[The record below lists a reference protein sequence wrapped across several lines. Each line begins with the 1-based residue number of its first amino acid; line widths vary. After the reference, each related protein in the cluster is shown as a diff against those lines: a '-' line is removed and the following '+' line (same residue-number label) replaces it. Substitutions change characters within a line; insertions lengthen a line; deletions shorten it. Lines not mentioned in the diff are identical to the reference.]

1 MYNYNLNGITVTT
14 FLDNRRQNIS
24 GKYPIKIRVTCK
36 RKRKYYATG
45 KELELDAWEKLPKA
59 KNSAMIE
66 LRDDLQLSF
75 EKVKDAVLYLE
86 ENEGFSF
93 DALNTYLGKGTSST
107 LTGCFTLKIER
118 LKEED
123 RVGTMSFYQCALN
136 KVIDF
141 RGENIELD
149 SVNVDWLKKFE
160 KHMLDQ
166 NCTYTTI
173 GMYGRAIRSVINEAI
188 KDGVMRANQYPF
200 GKGKYEIP
208 QGEGRKMALT
218 LKQIKDVVSYSDG
231 SEATECYRDLWFFSY
246 LCNGI
251 NMIDML
257 QLQFKD
263 IENDEVSFYRSKTI
277 RTSKKK
283 SKIQVVVTT
292 EMKKII
298 KKWGNKSKT
307 PNDFIFPYLKGG
319 ESAQDIKR
327 IVSDV
332 TKRIN
337 LRMKTI
343 SEELELPRISTYTAR
358 HSFATVLKRSG
369 ANIAYISESLG
380 HNDLKTTEN
389 YLASFEREE
398 REKNAKLL
406 TNFDDL

>member
-1 MYNYNLNGITVTT
+1 MYKYTIDGVSILTI
-14 FLDNRRQNIS
+14 LDTRRSKKS
-24 GKYPIKIRVTCK
+24 GLYPIKVQVVNNRVQ
-36 RKRKYYATG
+36 KYYNTG
-45 KELELDAWEKLPKA
+45 KDLSIEDWESLQNTKTRELVNIRKD
-59 KNSAMIE
+59 M
-66 LRDDLQLSF
+66 QQSF
-75 EKVKDAVLYLE
+75 ENIKLHVLKLIS
-86 ENEGFSF
+86 EGVFTF
-93 DALNTYLGKGTSST
+93 EALNTQLGKGNTSSVVDA
-107 LTGCFTLKIER
+107 FRHKIENLIAENR
-118 LKEED
+118 IGTKEFYECA
-123 RVGTMSFYQCALN
+123 VNKFIEFAGT
-136 KVIDF
+136 DF
-141 RGENIELD
+141 GFEM
-149 SVNVDWLKKFE
+149 VTVTWMKKFE
-160 KHMLDQ
+160 LFMLKQDRS
-166 NCTYTTI
+166 YTTI
-173 GMYGRAIRSVINEAI
+173 GMYGRAMRSIYNEAI
-188 KDGVMRANQYPF
+188 KAGIMRSSQYPF
-200 GKGKYEIP
+200 GKDKYELP

-218 LKQIKDVVSYSDG
+218 LKQIKDIVAYSDG
-231 SEATECYRDLWFFSY
+231 NESTERYRDLWFFSY

-257 QLQFKD
+257 KLQFKD
-263 IENDEVSFYRSKTI
+263 IENDEISFYRSKTI

-283 SKIQVVVTT
+283 TKIQVVVTP

-298 KKWGNKSKT
+298 NKWGNESKT

-319 ESAQDIKR
+319 ESAQDIKKR
-327 IVSDV
+327 VADV

-406 TNFDDL
+406 TNFDEL

>member
-1 MYNYNLNGITVTT
+1 MYKYTIDGVSILTI
-14 FLDNRRQNIS
+14 LDTRRSKKS
-24 GKYPIKIRVTCK
+24 GLYPIKVQVVNNRVQ
-36 RKRKYYATG
+36 KYYNTG
-45 KELELDAWEKLPKA
+45 KDLSIEDWESLQNTKTRELVNIRKD
-59 KNSAMIE
+59 M
-66 LRDDLQLSF
+66 QQSF
-75 EKVKDAVLYLE
+75 ENIKLHVLKLIS
-86 ENEGFSF
+86 EGVFTF
-93 DALNTYLGKGTSST
+93 EALNTQLGKGNTSSVVDA
-107 LTGCFTLKIER
+107 FRHKIENLIAENR
-118 LKEED
+118 IGTKEFYECA
-123 RVGTMSFYQCALN
+123 VNKFIEFAGT
-136 KVIDF
+136 DF
-141 RGENIELD
+141 GFEM
-149 SVNVDWLKKFE
+149 VTVTWMKKFE
-160 KHMLDQ
+160 LFMLKQDRS
-166 NCTYTTI
+166 YTTI
-173 GMYGRAIRSVINEAI
+173 GMYGRAMRSIYNEAI
-188 KDGVMRANQYPF
+188 KAGIMRSSQYPF
-200 GKGKYEIP
+200 GKDKYELP

-218 LKQIKDVVSYSDG
+218 LKQIKDIVAYSDG
-231 SEATECYRDLWFFSY
+231 NESTERYRDLWFFSY

-257 QLQFKD
+257 KLQFKD
-263 IENDEVSFYRSKTI
+263 IENDEISFYRSKTI

-283 SKIQVVVTT
+283 TKIQVVVTP

-298 KKWGNKSKT
+298 NKWGNESKT

-319 ESAQDIKR
+319 ESAQDIKKR
-327 IVSDV
+327 VADV